1 MEKRNL
7 IKAILVEAVKRH
19 LAEMPQIKKFYT
31 LTDDWESKLSN
42 VRGSG
47 SRFQDIVLK
56 IESLED
62 INHFNV
68 DDIKK
73 VFNIKGTGNASTFI
87 KSLLQNGI
95 IMPVEGAAIKAKDLG
110 VDIDDEFTVTAAP
123 TSDLTQGIDLTQA
136 LRKIKIDD
144 NVNKLDFTVTETF
157 NIELPREE
165 ERRLAVQ
172 YGSVEMG
179 IKREFGIYTFNQR
192 KSLRKVTTFRS
203 TKYGFLKPF
212 LEKKQYLKIPGDAVS
227 IKKYSYYN
235 RATHN
240 RNNITDLFP
249 TLNDFFKF
257 VQENPKSFKVTVQPK
272 NFEEIKQKI
281 ESVGGKLVPT
291 DEIKTIIY
299 T

>member
-56 IESLED
+56 MESLED

-68 DDIKK
+68 EDIKK

-95 IMPVEGAAIKAKDLG
+95 IMSVEGAAIKAKDLG

-144 NVNKLDFTVTETF
+144 NVNKLDFTVIENF
-157 NIELPREE
+157 NIEIPREE

-172 YGSVEMG
+172 YGSVQLG
-179 IKREFGIYTFNQR
+179 LNREFGIYTFNQR
-192 KSLRKVTTFRS
+192 KFLRKITTFRS

-212 LEKKQYLKIPGDAVS
+212 LEKKQYLKIPGEAVS
-227 IKKYSYYN
+227 IKKYNYQN
-235 RATHN
+235 RPK
-240 RNNITDLFP
+240 ITDLFP

-291 DEIKTIIY
+291 DEITTTIY

>member
-42 VRGSG
+42 IRGSG
-47 SRFQDIVLK
+47 PRFQDIVLK
-56 IESLED
+56 MESLED

-68 DDIKK
+68 EDIKK

-144 NVNKLDFTVTETF
+144 NVNKIDFSIIENFDV
-157 NIELPREE
+157 ELPREE
-165 ERRLAVQ
+165 QKRLAVQ
-172 YGSVEMG
+172 YGSVANG
-179 IKREFGIYTFNQR
+179 ITKEFGYFGNLPR
-192 KSLRKVTTFRS
+192 KITQFRS

-212 LEKKQYLKIPGDAVS
+212 LEKKQYLKIPGEPVLIKRGYWGNS
-227 IKKYSYYN
+227 IK
-235 RATHN
+235 
-240 RNNITDLFP
+240 ITDLFP
-249 TLNDFFKF
+249 TLNDFIKF
-257 VQENPKSFKVTVQPK
+257 VQENPKSFKVTVSPK

-281 ESVGGKLVPT
+281 ESVGGKLVPRG
-291 DEIKTIIY
+291 EIVTKIFT
-299 T
+299 

>member
-56 IESLED
+56 MESLED

-68 DDIKK
+68 EDIKK

-95 IMPVEGAAIKAKDLG
+95 IMSVEGAAIKAKDLG

-144 NVNKLDFTVTETF
+144 NVNKLDFTVIENF

-172 YGSVEMG
+172 HGSVEMG
-179 IKREFGIYTFNQR
+179 INREFGIYTFNQR
-192 KSLRKVTTFRS
+192 RFLRKITTFRS

-212 LEKKQYLKIPGDAVS
+212 LEKKQYLKIPGEAVS
-227 IKKYSYYN
+227 IKKYNYQN
-235 RATHN
+235 RHK
-240 RNNITDLFP
+240 ITDLFP

-257 VQENPKSFKVTVQPK
+257 VQENPKSFKVTTQPK

>member
-42 VRGSG
+42 IRGSG
-47 SRFQDIVLK
+47 PRFQDIVLK
-56 IESLED
+56 MESLED

-68 DDIKK
+68 EDIKK

-87 KSLLQNGI
+87 KSLLQNSI

-110 VDIDDEFTVTAAP
+110 ADIDDEFTVTAAP

-144 NVNKLDFTVTETF
+144 NVNKIDFSIIEDFT
-157 NIELPREE
+157 IELPREE

-172 YGSVEMG
+172 YGSVANG
-179 IKREFGIYTFNQR
+179 ITKEFGYFYNRPR
-192 KSLRKVTTFRS
+192 KITQFRS

-212 LEKKQYLKIPGDAVS
+212 LEKKQYLKIPGEPVLIKRGYWGNS
-227 IKKYSYYN
+227 IK
-235 RATHN
+235 
-240 RNNITDLFP
+240 ITDLFP
-249 TLNDFFKF
+249 TLNDFIKF
-257 VQENPKSFKVTVQPK
+257 VQENPKSFKVTVSPK
-272 NFEEIKQKI
+272 NFEEMKQKV
-281 ESVGGKLVPT
+281 ESIGGKLVPKG
-291 DEIKTIIY
+291 EIVTKIFT
-299 T
+299 

>member
-56 IESLED
+56 MESLED

-68 DDIKK
+68 EDIKK

-144 NVNKLDFTVTETF
+144 NVNKLDFTVTEDFTV
-157 NIELPREE
+157 ELPREE

-172 YGSVEMG
+172 YGSVEVG
-179 IKREFGIYTFNQR
+179 IRKEFGVVYRLIR
-192 KSLRKVTTFRS
+192 KFTTFRS

-212 LEKKQYLKIPGDAVS
+212 LEKKQYLKIPGESVL
-227 IKKYSYYN
+227 IQKYSYQD
-235 RATHN
+235 RPK
-240 RNNITDLFP
+240 ITDLFP

-257 VQENPKSFKVTVQPK
+257 VQENPKSFKVTTQPK

-291 DEIKTIIY
+291 DEITTTIY

>member
-42 VRGSG
+42 IRGSG
-47 SRFQDIVLK
+47 PRFQDIVLK
-56 IESLED
+56 MESLED

-68 DDIKK
+68 EDIKK

-87 KSLLQNGI
+87 KSLLQNSI
-95 IMPVEGAAIKAKDLG
+95 IMPVEGTAIKAKDLG

-144 NVNKLDFTVTETF
+144 NVNKIDFSIIEDFT
-157 NIELPREE
+157 IELPREE

-172 YGSVEMG
+172 YGSVALG
-179 IKREFGIYTFNQR
+179 ITKEFGYFYNRPR
-192 KSLRKVTTFRS
+192 KITQFRS

-212 LEKKQYLKIPGDAVS
+212 LEKKQYLKIPGEPVLIKRGYWGNS
-227 IKKYSYYN
+227 IK
-235 RATHN
+235 
-240 RNNITDLFP
+240 ITDLFP
-249 TLNDFFKF
+249 TLNDFIKF
-257 VQENPKSFKVTVQPK
+257 VQENPKSFKVTVSPK
-272 NFEEIKQKI
+272 NFEEMKQKV
-281 ESVGGKLVPT
+281 ESLGGKLVPRG
-291 DEIKTIIY
+291 EIVTKIFT
-299 T
+299 

>member
-1 MEKRNL
+1 MEKINL

-56 IESLED
+56 MESLED

-68 DDIKK
+68 EDIKK

-144 NVNKLDFTVTETF
+144 NVNKLDFTVIENF
-157 NIELPREE
+157 NIEIPREE

-172 YGSVEMG
+172 YGSVQLG
-179 IKREFGIYTFNQR
+179 LNREFGIYTFNQR
-192 KSLRKVTTFRS
+192 RFLRKITTFRS

-212 LEKKQYLKIPGDAVS
+212 LEKKQYLKIPGEAVS
-227 IKKYSYYN
+227 IKKYNYQN
-235 RATHN
+235 RPK
-240 RNNITDLFP
+240 ITDLFP

-257 VQENPKSFKVTVQPK
+257 VQENPKSFKVTTQPK

-291 DEIKTIIY
+291 DEITTVIY

>member
-56 IESLED
+56 MESLED

-68 DDIKK
+68 EDIKK
-73 VFNIKGTGNASTFI
+73 VFNIKGTGNASIFI

-144 NVNKLDFTVTETF
+144 NVNKLDFTVIENF

-179 IKREFGIYTFNQR
+179 INREFGIYTFNQR
-192 KSLRKVTTFRS
+192 RFLRKITTFRS

-212 LEKKQYLKIPGDAVS
+212 LEKKQYLKIPGEAVS
-227 IKKYSYYN
+227 IKKYNYQN
-235 RATHN
+235 RPK
-240 RNNITDLFP
+240 ITDVFP

-257 VQENPKSFKVTVQPK
+257 VQENPKSFKVTTQPK

-291 DEIKTIIY
+291 DEITTTIY

>member
-42 VRGSG
+42 IRGSG
-47 SRFQDIVLK
+47 PRFQDIVLK
-56 IESLED
+56 MESLED

-68 DDIKK
+68 EDIKK

-87 KSLLQNGI
+87 KALLQNGI

-110 VDIDDEFTVTAAP
+110 VDIDDEFTVTSAP

-144 NVNKLDFTVTETF
+144 NVNKIDFSIIENFDV
-157 NIELPREE
+157 ELPREE
-165 ERRLAVQ
+165 QKRLAVQ
-172 YGSVEMG
+172 YGSVANG
-179 IKREFGIYTFNQR
+179 IAKEFGYFQNPP
-192 KSLRKVTTFRS
+192 RKVTQFRS

-212 LEKKQYLKIPGDAVS
+212 LEKKQYLKIPGEPVLIKRGYWGNS
-227 IKKYSYYN
+227 IK
-235 RATHN
+235 
-240 RNNITDLFP
+240 ITDLFP
-249 TLNDFFKF
+249 TLNDFIKF
-257 VQENPKSFKVTVQPK
+257 VQENPKSFKVTVSPK
-272 NFEEIKQKI
+272 NFEEMKQKV
-281 ESVGGKLVPT
+281 ESLGGKLVPRG
-291 DEIKTIIY
+291 EIVTKIFT
-299 T
+299 

>member
-56 IESLED
+56 MESLED

-68 DDIKK
+68 EDIKK

-144 NVNKLDFTVTETF
+144 NVNKLDFTVIENF
-157 NIELPREE
+157 NIEIPREE

-172 YGSVEMG
+172 YGSVQLG
-179 IKREFGIYTFNQR
+179 LNREFGIYTFNQR
-192 KSLRKVTTFRS
+192 RFLRKITTFRS

-212 LEKKQYLKIPGDAVS
+212 LEKKQYLKIPGESVL
-227 IKKYSYYN
+227 IQKYSYQD
-235 RATHN
+235 RPK
-240 RNNITDLFP
+240 ITDLFP

-257 VQENPKSFKVTVQPK
+257 VQENPKSFKVTTQPK

-291 DEIKTIIY
+291 DEIATTIY

>member
-47 SRFQDIVLK
+47 PRFQDIILK

-62 INHFNV
+62 INYFNV
-68 DDIKK
+68 EDIKK

-144 NVNKLDFTVTETF
+144 NVNKLDFTVIENF
-157 NIELPREE
+157 NIEIPREE

-172 YGSVEMG
+172 YGSVQLG
-179 IKREFGIYTFNQR
+179 LNREFGIYTFNQR
-192 KSLRKVTTFRS
+192 KFLRKITTFRS

-212 LEKKQYLKIPGDAVS
+212 LEKKQYLKIPGEA
-227 IKKYSYYN
+227 ILLQKYSYQN
-235 RATHN
+235 RP
-240 RNNITDLFP
+240 NITDVFP

-281 ESVGGKLVPT
+281 ESIGGKLVPT
-291 DEIKTIIY
+291 DEITTTIY

>member
-56 IESLED
+56 MESLED

-68 DDIKK
+68 EDIKK
-73 VFNIKGTGNASTFI
+73 VFNIKGTGNASIFI

-144 NVNKLDFTVTETF
+144 NVNKLDFTVIENF

-172 YGSVEMG
+172 HGSVEMG
-179 IKREFGIYTFNQR
+179 INREFGIYTFNQR
-192 KSLRKVTTFRS
+192 KFLRKITTFRS

-212 LEKKQYLKIPGDAVS
+212 LEKKQYLKIPGEAVLLQ
-227 IKKYSYYN
+227 KYSYQN
-235 RATHN
+235 RP
-240 RNNITDLFP
+240 NITDVFP

-291 DEIKTIIY
+291 DEITTTIY

>member
-56 IESLED
+56 MESLED

-68 DDIKK
+68 EDIKK

-144 NVNKLDFTVTETF
+144 NVNKLDFTVMEDFTV
-157 NIELPREE
+157 ELTREE

-172 YGSVEMG
+172 YGSVEAG
-179 IKREFGIYTFNQR
+179 IRKEFGVVYRLIR
-192 KSLRKVTTFRS
+192 KFTTFRS

-212 LEKKQYLKIPGDAVS
+212 LEKKQYLKIPGESVS
-227 IKKYSYYN
+227 IQKYSYQD
-235 RATHN
+235 RPK
-240 RNNITDLFP
+240 ITDLFP

-257 VQENPKSFKVTVQPK
+257 VQENPKSFKVTTQPK

-291 DEIKTIIY
+291 DEITTVIY

>member
-56 IESLED
+56 MESLED

-68 DDIKK
+68 EDIKK
-73 VFNIKGTGNASTFI
+73 VFNIKGTGNASIFI

-144 NVNKLDFTVTETF
+144 NVNKLDFTVIENF
-157 NIELPREE
+157 NIEIPREE

-172 YGSVEMG
+172 YGSVQLG
-179 IKREFGIYTFNQR
+179 LNREFGIYTFNQR
-192 KSLRKVTTFRS
+192 RFLRKITTFRS

-212 LEKKQYLKIPGDAVS
+212 LEKKQYLKIPGEAVS
-227 IKKYSYYN
+227 IKKYNYQN
-235 RATHN
+235 RPK
-240 RNNITDLFP
+240 ITDLFP

-291 DEIKTIIY
+291 DEITTVIY

>member
-56 IESLED
+56 MESLED

-68 DDIKK
+68 EDIKK

-95 IMPVEGAAIKAKDLG
+95 IMSVEGAAIKAKDLG

-144 NVNKLDFTVTETF
+144 NVNKLDFTVIENF
-157 NIELPREE
+157 NIEIPREE

-172 YGSVEMG
+172 YGSVQLG
-179 IKREFGIYTFNQR
+179 LNREFGIYTFNQR
-192 KSLRKVTTFRS
+192 RFLRKITTFRS

-212 LEKKQYLKIPGDAVS
+212 LEKKQYLKIPGEAVS
-227 IKKYSYYN
+227 IKKYNYQN
-235 RATHN
+235 RPK
-240 RNNITDLFP
+240 ITDVFP

-257 VQENPKSFKVTVQPK
+257 VQENPKSFKVTTQPK

-291 DEIKTIIY
+291 DEIATTIY

>member
-56 IESLED
+56 MESLED

-68 DDIKK
+68 EDIKK
-73 VFNIKGTGNASTFI
+73 VFNIKGTGNASIFI

-144 NVNKLDFTVTETF
+144 NVNKLEFTVIENF
-157 NIELPREE
+157 NIEIPREE

-172 YGSVEMG
+172 YGSVQLG
-179 IKREFGIYTFNQR
+179 LNREFGIYTFNQR
-192 KSLRKVTTFRS
+192 KFLRKITTFRS

-212 LEKKQYLKIPGDAVS
+212 LEKKQYLKIPGEAVLLQ
-227 IKKYSYYN
+227 KYSYQN
-235 RATHN
+235 RP
-240 RNNITDLFP
+240 NITDVFP

-291 DEIKTIIY
+291 DEITTTIY

>member
-56 IESLED
+56 MESLED

-68 DDIKK
+68 EDIKK

-144 NVNKLDFTVTETF
+144 NVNKLDFTVIETF

-172 YGSVEMG
+172 YGSVQLG
-179 IKREFGIYTFNQR
+179 LNREFGIYTFNQR
-192 KSLRKVTTFRS
+192 RFLRKITTFRS

-212 LEKKQYLKIPGDAVS
+212 LEKKQYLKIPGEAVS
-227 IKKYSYYN
+227 IKKYNYQN
-235 RATHN
+235 RPK
-240 RNNITDLFP
+240 ITDLFP

-291 DEIKTIIY
+291 DEITTVIY

>member
-56 IESLED
+56 MESLED

-68 DDIKK
+68 EDIKK

-144 NVNKLDFTVTETF
+144 NVNKLDFTVMEDFTV
-157 NIELPREE
+157 ELPREE

-172 YGSVEMG
+172 YGSVEAG
-179 IKREFGIYTFNQR
+179 IRKEFGVVYRLIR
-192 KSLRKVTTFRS
+192 KFTTFRS

-212 LEKKQYLKIPGDAVS
+212 LEKKQYLKIPGEAVS
-227 IKKYSYYN
+227 IKKYNYQN
-235 RATHN
+235 RPK
-240 RNNITDLFP
+240 ITDLFP

-257 VQENPKSFKVTVQPK
+257 VQENPKSFKVTTQPK

-291 DEIKTIIY
+291 DEITTVIY

>member
-47 SRFQDIVLK
+47 PRFQDIILK

-62 INHFNV
+62 INYFNV
-68 DDIKK
+68 EDIKK

-144 NVNKLDFTVTETF
+144 NVNKLDFTVIENF

-172 YGSVEMG
+172 HGSVEMG
-179 IKREFGIYTFNQR
+179 INREFGIYTFNQR
-192 KSLRKVTTFRS
+192 KFLRKITTFRS

-212 LEKKQYLKIPGDAVS
+212 LEKKQYLKIPGEAVLLQ
-227 IKKYSYYN
+227 KYSYQN
-235 RATHN
+235 RP
-240 RNNITDLFP
+240 NITDVFP

-291 DEIKTIIY
+291 DEITTVIY

>member
-56 IESLED
+56 MESLED

-68 DDIKK
+68 EDIKK

-144 NVNKLDFTVTETF
+144 NVNKLDFTVTEDFTV
-157 NIELPREE
+157 ELPREE

-172 YGSVEMG
+172 YGSVEAG
-179 IKREFGIYTFNQR
+179 IRKEFGVVYRLIR
-192 KSLRKVTTFRS
+192 KFTTFRS

-212 LEKKQYLKIPGDAVS
+212 LEKKQYLKIPGEAVS
-227 IKKYSYYN
+227 IKKYNYQN
-235 RATHN
+235 RPK
-240 RNNITDLFP
+240 ITDLFP

-257 VQENPKSFKVTVQPK
+257 VQENPKSFKVTTQPK

-291 DEIKTIIY
+291 DEITTTIY

>member
-56 IESLED
+56 MESLED

-68 DDIKK
+68 EDIKK
-73 VFNIKGTGNASTFI
+73 VFNIKGTGNASIFI

-144 NVNKLDFTVTETF
+144 NVNKLDFTVIENF
-157 NIELPREE
+157 NIEIPREE

-172 YGSVEMG
+172 YGSVQLG
-179 IKREFGIYTFNQR
+179 LNREFGIYTFNQR
-192 KSLRKVTTFRS
+192 RFLRKITTFRS

-212 LEKKQYLKIPGDAVS
+212 LEKKQYLKIPGEAVS
-227 IKKYSYYN
+227 IKKYNYQN
-235 RATHN
+235 RPK
-240 RNNITDLFP
+240 ITDVFP

-291 DEIKTIIY
+291 DEITTTIY

>member
-56 IESLED
+56 MESLED

-68 DDIKK
+68 EDIKK

-144 NVNKLDFTVTETF
+144 NVNKLDFTVMEDFTV
-157 NIELPREE
+157 ELPREE

-172 YGSVEMG
+172 YGSVEAG
-179 IKREFGIYTFNQR
+179 IRKEFGVVYRLIR
-192 KSLRKVTTFRS
+192 KFTTFRS

-212 LEKKQYLKIPGDAVS
+212 LEKKQYLKIPGESVS
-227 IKKYSYYN
+227 IQKYSYQD
-235 RATHN
+235 RPK
-240 RNNITDLFP
+240 ITDLFP

-257 VQENPKSFKVTVQPK
+257 VQENPKSFKVTTQPK

-291 DEIKTIIY
+291 DEITPVIY

>member
-56 IESLED
+56 MESLED

-68 DDIKK
+68 EDIKK

-144 NVNKLDFTVTETF
+144 NVNKLDFTVIENF
-157 NIELPREE
+157 NIEIPREE

-172 YGSVEMG
+172 YGSVQLG
-179 IKREFGIYTFNQR
+179 LNREFGIYTFNQR
-192 KSLRKVTTFRS
+192 RFLRKITTFRS

-212 LEKKQYLKIPGDAVS
+212 LEKKQYLKIPGEAVLLQ
-227 IKKYSYYN
+227 KYSYQN
-235 RATHN
+235 RP
-240 RNNITDLFP
+240 NITDVFP

-291 DEIKTIIY
+291 DEITTTIY

>member
-56 IESLED
+56 MESLED

-68 DDIKK
+68 EDIKK
-73 VFNIKGTGNASTFI
+73 VFNIKGTGNASIFI

-144 NVNKLDFTVTETF
+144 NVNKLDFTVIENF

-179 IKREFGIYTFNQR
+179 INREFGIYTFNQR
-192 KSLRKVTTFRS
+192 KFLRKITTFRS

-212 LEKKQYLKIPGDAVS
+212 LEKKQYLKIPGEAVS
-227 IKKYSYYN
+227 IKKYNYQN
-235 RATHN
+235 RPK
-240 RNNITDLFP
+240 ITDLFP

-257 VQENPKSFKVTVQPK
+257 VQENPKSFKVTTQPK

-291 DEIKTIIY
+291 DEITTTIY

>member
-56 IESLED
+56 MESLED

-68 DDIKK
+68 EDIKK
-73 VFNIKGTGNASTFI
+73 VFNIKGTGNASIFI

-144 NVNKLDFTVTETF
+144 NVNKLDFTVIENF
-157 NIELPREE
+157 NIEIPREE

-172 YGSVEMG
+172 YGSVQLG
-179 IKREFGIYTFNQR
+179 LNREFGIYTFNQR
-192 KSLRKVTTFRS
+192 RFLRKITTFRS

-212 LEKKQYLKIPGDAVS
+212 LEKKQYLKIPGEAVS
-227 IKKYSYYN
+227 IKKYNYQN
-235 RATHN
+235 RPK
-240 RNNITDLFP
+240 ITDVFP

-257 VQENPKSFKVTVQPK
+257 VQENPKSFKVTTQPK

-291 DEIKTIIY
+291 DEITTTIY

>member
-1 MEKRNL
+1 MEKINL
-7 IKAILVEAVKRH
+7 IKAILVEVVKRH

-56 IESLED
+56 MESLED

-68 DDIKK
+68 EDIKK

-144 NVNKLDFTVTETF
+144 NVNKLDFTVMEDFTV
-157 NIELPREE
+157 ELPREE

-172 YGSVEMG
+172 YGSVEAG
-179 IKREFGIYTFNQR
+179 IRKEFGVVYRLIR
-192 KSLRKVTTFRS
+192 KFTTFRS

-212 LEKKQYLKIPGDAVS
+212 LEKKQYLKIPGESVS
-227 IKKYSYYN
+227 IQKYSYQD
-235 RATHN
+235 RPK
-240 RNNITDLFP
+240 ITDLFP

-257 VQENPKSFKVTVQPK
+257 VQENPKSFKVTTQPK

-291 DEIKTIIY
+291 DEITTVIY

>member
-56 IESLED
+56 MESLED

-68 DDIKK
+68 EDIKK
-73 VFNIKGTGNASTFI
+73 VFNIKGTGNASIFI

-144 NVNKLDFTVTETF
+144 NVNKLDFTVIETF

-172 YGSVEMG
+172 YGSVQLG
-179 IKREFGIYTFNQR
+179 LNREFGIYTFNQR
-192 KSLRKVTTFRS
+192 RFLRKTTTFRS

-227 IKKYSYYN
+227 IKKYNYQN
-235 RATHN
+235 RPK
-240 RNNITDLFP
+240 ITDLFP

-291 DEIKTIIY
+291 DEITTVIY

>member
-1 MEKRNL
+1 MPRIDLMRHYDFVLVMPVYNEEDGIYTFLKSIIDKFGNKCL
-7 IKAILVEAVKRH
+7 IIVIDDKSTDGT
-19 LAEMPQIKKFYT
+19 IK
-31 LTDDWESKLSN
+31 
-42 VRGSG
+42 
-47 SRFQDIVLK
+47 K

-62 INHFNV
+62 INYFNV
-68 DDIKK
+68 EDIKK

-144 NVNKLDFTVTETF
+144 NVNKLDFTVIENF

-179 IKREFGIYTFNQR
+179 INREFGIYTFNQR
-192 KSLRKVTTFRS
+192 KFLRKITTFRS

-212 LEKKQYLKIPGDAVS
+212 LEKKQYLKIPGEAVS
-227 IKKYSYYN
+227 IKKYNYQN
-235 RATHN
+235 RPK
-240 RNNITDLFP
+240 ITDVFP

-291 DEIKTIIY
+291 DEITTTIY

>member
-47 SRFQDIVLK
+47 PRFQDIVLK
-56 IESLED
+56 MESLED

-68 DDIKK
+68 EDIKK
-73 VFNIKGTGNASTFI
+73 VFNIKGTGNASIFI

-144 NVNKLDFTVTETF
+144 NVNKLDFTVIETF

-172 YGSVEMG
+172 YGSVQLG
-179 IKREFGIYTFNQR
+179 LNREFGIYTFNQR
-192 KSLRKVTTFRS
+192 RFLRKTTTFRS

-212 LEKKQYLKIPGDAVS
+212 LEKKQYLKIPGEAVS
-227 IKKYSYYN
+227 IKKYNYQN
-235 RATHN
+235 RPK
-240 RNNITDLFP
+240 ITDLFP

-291 DEIKTIIY
+291 DEITTVIY

>member
-56 IESLED
+56 MESLED

-68 DDIKK
+68 EDIKK

-144 NVNKLDFTVTETF
+144 NVNKLDFTVIENF

-179 IKREFGIYTFNQR
+179 INREFGIYTFNQR
-192 KSLRKVTTFRS
+192 KFLRKITTFRS

-212 LEKKQYLKIPGDAVS
+212 LEKKQYLKIPGEAVLLQ
-227 IKKYSYYN
+227 KYSYQN
-235 RATHN
+235 RP
-240 RNNITDLFP
+240 NITDVFP

-291 DEIKTIIY
+291 DEITTTIY

>member
-42 VRGSG
+42 IRGSG
-47 SRFQDIVLK
+47 PRFKDIVLK
-56 IESLED
+56 MESLED

-68 DDIKK
+68 EDIKK

-87 KSLLQNGI
+87 KSLLQNSI
-95 IMPVEGAAIKAKDLG
+95 IMPVEGAVVRAKDLG
-110 VDIDDEFTVTAAP
+110 ADIDDEFTVTAAP

-144 NVNKLDFTVTETF
+144 NVNKIDFSI
-157 NIELPREE
+157 IENFDVDLPREE
-165 ERRLAVQ
+165 QKRLAVQ
-172 YGSVEMG
+172 YGSVANG
-179 IKREFGIYTFNQR
+179 IAKEFGYFQNPPR
-192 KSLRKVTTFRS
+192 KITQFRS

-212 LEKKQYLKIPGDAVS
+212 LEKKQYLKIPGEPVLIKRGYWGNS
-227 IKKYSYYN
+227 IK
-235 RATHN
+235 
-240 RNNITDLFP
+240 ITDLFP

-291 DEIKTIIY
+291 DEITTTIY

>member
-56 IESLED
+56 MESLED

-68 DDIKK
+68 EDIKK

-95 IMPVEGAAIKAKDLG
+95 IMSVEGAAIKAKDLG

-144 NVNKLDFTVTETF
+144 NVNKLDFTVIENF

-179 IKREFGIYTFNQR
+179 INREFGIYTFNQR
-192 KSLRKVTTFRS
+192 KFLRKITTFRS

-212 LEKKQYLKIPGDAVS
+212 LEKKQYLKIPGEAVS
-227 IKKYSYYN
+227 IKKYNYQN
-235 RATHN
+235 RPK
-240 RNNITDLFP
+240 ITDVFP

-291 DEIKTIIY
+291 DEITTTIY

>member
-56 IESLED
+56 MESLED

-68 DDIKK
+68 EDIKK
-73 VFNIKGTGNASTFI
+73 VFNIKGTGNASIFI

-144 NVNKLDFTVTETF
+144 NVNKLDFTVIETF

-172 YGSVEMG
+172 YGSVQLG
-179 IKREFGIYTFNQR
+179 LNREFGIYTFNQR
-192 KSLRKVTTFRS
+192 RFLRKTTTFRS

-212 LEKKQYLKIPGDAVS
+212 LEKKQYLKIPGEAVS
-227 IKKYSYYN
+227 IKKYNYQN
-235 RATHN
+235 RPK
-240 RNNITDLFP
+240 ITDLFP

-291 DEIKTIIY
+291 DEITTVIY